1 MSRVWIRGR
10 PRTRDSALAGLVALG
25 AGALAAGA
33 TFYVTR
39 LMLAREPLELSPD
52 SSDARQGGR
61 HEDTESP
68 R

>member
-1 MSRVWIRGR
+1 
-10 PRTRDSALAGLVALG
+10 VALG